1 LACRAPP
8 VARPKNKWVDRA
20 VTVELDALLPNRDHQ
35 RVEAEGRD
43 QVAEQL
49 YESADKTRAVSVGA
63 AASLSRPMSS
73 LAASPHTAR
82 RLALRL
88 TCHTGL
94 SLLFE
99 VGVRPPHDGMRR
111 MGRSNLSGALAA
123 DSRQDQRPLRTHP
136 TRRPREDIFLPKQ
149 NALISLTAVFPAL
162 SAAAFRQPQEPRC
175 RPCSTGTRYHRP
187 TSGAELQPD
196 AWRPRRSLDASRVA
210 GPLAR
215 PMPSTT
221 TILRRE

>member
-1 LACRAPP
+1 MSRLALITSCR
-8 VARPKNKWVDRA
+8 
-20 VTVELDALLPNRDHQ
+20 
-35 RVEAEGRD
+35 
-43 QVAEQL
+43 
-49 YESADKTRAVSVGA
+49 
-63 AASLSRPMSS
+63 
-73 LAASPHTAR
+73 R

-111 MGRSNLSGALAA
+111 MERPNLSGALAA
-123 DSRQDQRPLRTHP
+123 DERQDQRPLRTHP

-149 NALISLTAVFPAL
+149 NALSPRLQFL
-162 SAAAFRQPQEPRC
+162 RRRFRQPQEPQC
-175 RPCSTGTRYHRP
+175 CPCASGTRCHRP

-215 PMPSTT
+215 PRPSAM